1 MIRRRS
7 RKSIRSYL
15 SRGPMPEITRSHT
28 DSPEAVV
35 HEEIINLIDS
45 PELREHLLHNPQ
57 LLSGDHYIEI
67 IGGSPIEIG
76 RKREIL
82 SKLIA
87 AERNSSD
94 DTFYGCDSQICIDY
108 IDNCLDA
115 LKAVDGN
122 KKTLLISE
130 ISFVGS
136 KMGSAITHGP
146 FPVASW
152 PAAQAAMKAYADKW
166 TGTTDLSASYWMIE
180 LFNLANDPSCSYP
193 YDGFPQP
200 DYTYY
205 ANASGE
211 IQYIC
216 REEEGGC
223 GEALDCIVGGI
234 FGPWFKGAY
243 VGLPTPYKKGD
254 ILEIDCRPW
263 APGPCYCLVA
273 NSKLDCLY
281 LDGDGQIHCGSIPF
295 GSCFAGWAHTN
306 LMLSPVFR
314 AKKVTQP
321 LPDEC
326 AALQAIELDKIEDLL
341 EECADN
347 NENEPIWLD
356 IYRHRAW

>member
-1 MIRRRS
+1 MS
-7 RKSIRSYL
+7 ES
-15 SRGPMPEITRSHT
+15 TRSHT
-28 DSPEAVV
+28 GNPEAIM

-45 PELREHLLHNPQ
+45 PELREYLLHNPQ
-57 LLSGDHYIEI
+57 LLSSDQHAHI
-67 IGGSPIEIG
+67 IGGAPIEIN
-76 RKREIL
+76 RKRKML
-82 SKLIA
+82 SRLLA

-94 DTFYGCDSQICIDY
+94 NIFHWYDPEDCIDY
-108 IDNCLDA
+108 IDGCLDA

-122 KKTLLISE
+122 KKVLLISE
-130 ISFVGS
+130 ISFVDNEV
-136 KMGSAITHGP
+136 GSAITHGP

-152 PAAQAAMKAYADKW
+152 QAALAAMKAYADKW
-166 TGTTDLSASYWMIE
+166 SEMTDLSSSYWMIE

-193 YDGFPQP
+193 YDGFLQP

-216 REEEGGC
+216 REEEGKC
-223 GEALDCIVGGI
+223 GEARDCIVGEI

-243 VGLPTPYKKGD
+243 IDLPTPYKKGD

-281 LDGDGQIHCGSIPF
+281 PDGDGQIRCGSIPY

-306 LMLSPVFR
+306 PMLSPVFR
-314 AKKVTQP
+314 AKRVTRP
-321 LPDEC
+321 LPEEY
-326 AALQAIELDKIEDLL
+326 AALQAIGLDRIDDLL
-341 EECADN
+341 EACAGN
-347 NENEPIWLD
+347 KEREPIWLN
-356 IYRHRAW
+356 IYRHRAR

>member
-1 MIRRRS
+1 MS
-7 RKSIRSYL
+7 ES
-15 SRGPMPEITRSHT
+15 TRSHT
-28 DSPEAVV
+28 GNPEAIM

-57 LLSGDHYIEI
+57 LLSSDQHAHI
-67 IGGSPIEIG
+67 IGSAPIEIN
-76 RKREIL
+76 RKRKML
-82 SKLIA
+82 SRLLA

-94 DTFYGCDSQICIDY
+94 NTFHWYDPEDCIDY
-108 IDNCLDA
+108 IDGCLDA

-122 KKTLLISE
+122 KKVLLISE
-130 ISFVGS
+130 ISFIDSEV
-136 KMGSAITHGP
+136 GSAITHGP

-152 PAAQAAMKAYADKW
+152 QAALAAMKTYADKW
-166 TGTTDLSASYWMIE
+166 GGMTDLSSSYWMIE

-193 YDGFPQP
+193 YDGFLQP

-216 REEEGGC
+216 REEEGEC
-223 GEALDCIVGGI
+223 GEARDCIVGEI

-243 VGLPTPYKKGD
+243 IDLPTPYKKGD

-281 LDGDGQIHCGSIPF
+281 LDRDRQIYCGSIPY

-306 LMLSPVFR
+306 VMLSPVFK
-314 AKKVTQP
+314 AKKATQP
-321 LPDEC
+321 LPEGC
-326 AALQAIELDKIEDLL
+326 ATLQAIKLERIEDLL
-341 EECADN
+341 EERVDTK
-347 NENEPIWLD
+347 EKEPIWLD
-356 IYRHRAW
+356 IYRHRAR

>member
-1 MIRRRS
+1 MS
-7 RKSIRSYL
+7 ESA
-15 SRGPMPEITRSHT
+15 RSHA
-28 DSPEAVV
+28 DNPNAVMR
-35 HEEIINLIDS
+35 EEIINLIES

-57 LLSGDHYIEI
+57 LLSGDHYMQI
-67 IGGSPIEIG
+67 IGGAPIEIN
-76 RKREIL
+76 RKRE
-82 SKLIA
+82 LISRLVA
-87 AERNSSD
+87 TERDSAD
-94 DTFYGCDSQICIDY
+94 DTFCWYDSKFCIDY
-108 IDNCLDA
+108 IDDCLDA

-122 KKTLLISE
+122 KEMLLVSE
-130 ISFVGS
+130 ISFVDS
-136 KMGSAITHGP
+136 EVGSAITHGP

-152 PAAQAAMKAYADKW
+152 PAALAAMKAYAEKW
-166 TGTTDLSASYWMIE
+166 HGDTDLSASYWMIE

-193 YDGFPQP
+193 YDGFLQP

-205 ANASGE
+205 ANGAGE

-216 REEEGGC
+216 REEEGEC

-243 VGLPTPYKKGD
+243 VDLPTPYKMGD

-281 LDGDGQIHCGSIPF
+281 LDGDGRVSCGSIPY
-295 GSCFAGWAHTN
+295 GSCLAGWAHTN

-314 AKKVTQP
+314 AKKAAQP
-321 LPDEC
+321 LPEEC
-326 AALQAIELDKIEDLL
+326 ATLQAIEPNQIEYLL

-347 NENEPIWLD
+347 KEKEPIWLD
-356 IYRHRAW
+356 IYRHRAR

>member
-1 MIRRRS
+1 MSKSTRS
-7 RKSIRSYL
+7 RADDPETVIR
-15 SRGPMPEITRSHT
+15 
-28 DSPEAVV
+28 
-35 HEEIINLIDS
+35 EEIINLVES

-57 LLSGDHYIEI
+57 LLSGDQYTRI
-67 IGGSPIEIG
+67 IGDAPIEIT
-76 RKREIL
+76 RKRAWIQRLE
-82 SKLIA
+82 A
-87 AERNSSD
+87 TERDSAD
-94 DTFYGCDSQICIDY
+94 DTFCWYDPKFCIDY
-108 IDNCLDA
+108 IDDCLDA

-122 KKTLLISE
+122 KEMLLVSE
-130 ISFVGS
+130 ISFVDS
-136 KMGSAITHGP
+136 EVGSAITHGP

-152 PAAQAAMKAYADKW
+152 PAALAAMKAYAEKW
-166 TGTTDLSASYWMIE
+166 HGDTDLSASYWMIE

-193 YDGFPQP
+193 YDGFLQP

-205 ANASGE
+205 ANGAGE

-216 REEEGGC
+216 REEEGEC

-243 VGLPTPYKKGD
+243 VDLPTPYKMGD

-281 LDGDGQIHCGSIPF
+281 LVGDGRVSCGSIPY

-314 AKKVTQP
+314 AKKATQP
-321 LPDEC
+321 LPKEC
-326 AALQAIELDKIEDLL
+326 ATLQVIEPGQIEDLL

-347 NENEPIWLD
+347 KEKEPIWLD
-356 IYRHRAW
+356 IYRHRAR

>member
-1 MIRRRS
+1 MS
-7 RKSIRSYL
+7 
-15 SRGPMPEITRSHT
+15 EIMRSHT
-28 DSPEAVV
+28 DSSKAIM

-57 LLSGDHYIEI
+57 LLSGDHCMQI
-67 IGGSPIEIG
+67 IGGAPIDIN
-76 RKREIL
+76 RKRKML

-87 AERNSSD
+87 TECNSSD
-94 DTFYGCDSQICIDY
+94 DAFCWYDPKICIDY
-108 IDNCLDA
+108 IDDCLDA

-122 KKTLLISE
+122 KKMMLISE

-136 KMGSAITHGP
+136 EVGSTITHGP

-152 PAAQAAMKAYADKW
+152 LAAQTAMKAYAEKW
-166 TGTTDLSASYWMIE
+166 SGMTDLSTSYWMIE
-180 LFNLANDPSCSYP
+180 LFDLANDPCNSYP
-193 YDGFPQP
+193 YDGFLQP

-205 ANASGE
+205 ANGAGE

-216 REEEGGC
+216 REEVGEC
-223 GEALDCIVGGI
+223 GELLDCIVGEI

-281 LDGDGQIHCGSIPF
+281 LDGDGQICCGSIPY
-295 GSCFAGWAHTN
+295 GSCFAGWALTN

-314 AKKVTQP
+314 ARKLTQP
-321 LPDEC
+321 LPEAC
-326 AALQAIELDKIEDLL
+326 AGLQSIELGQIDDLL
-341 EECADN
+341 EERADTK
-347 NENEPIWLD
+347 EKEPIWLE
-356 IYRHRAW
+356 IYRHRAR

>member
-1 MIRRRS
+1 MSESTRS
-7 RKSIRSYL
+7 R
-15 SRGPMPEITRSHT
+15 G
-28 DSPEAVV
+28 DDAEAVM
-35 HEEIINLIDS
+35 HEEIINLIES
-45 PELREHLLHNPQ
+45 PELREHLLRNPQ
-57 LLSGDHYIEI
+57 LLSGDHYAQI
-67 IGGSPIEIG
+67 IGGAPIEIS
-76 RKREIL
+76 RKREML
-82 SKLIA
+82 SRLIA

-94 DTFYGCDSQICIDY
+94 DTFYWYDPAICIDY
-108 IDNCLDA
+108 IDDCLDTLA
-115 LKAVDGN
+115 AVDGN

-130 ISFVGS
+130 ISFIDSEV
-136 KMGSAITHGP
+136 GSAITHGP

-152 PAAQAAMKAYADKW
+152 QAALAAMKTYADKW
-166 TGTTDLSASYWMIE
+166 TGMTDLSSSYWMIE
-180 LFNLANDPSCSYP
+180 LFNLANDPSCSHP
-193 YDGFPQP
+193 YDGFLQP

-205 ANASGE
+205 ANVSGE

-216 REEEGGC
+216 REEEGEC

-243 VGLPTPYKKGD
+243 ADLPTPYKKGD

-281 LDGDGQIHCGSIPF
+281 LGVDSQVACGSIPY

-314 AKKVTQP
+314 AKKVTGP
-321 LPDEC
+321 LPEEY
-326 AALQAIELDKIEDLL
+326 AALQAIELDRIDGLL

-347 NENEPIWLD
+347 KEKEPSWLD
-356 IYRHRAW
+356 IYRHRAR